1 VTIDFT
7 DGYYNTTTFKAKL
20 TPIIE
25 IIDTNNSLVWN
36 DIDKK
41 EFTFYELGIPVLDPI
56 EITWDLDKS
65 IDSLSGESKTI
76 I

>member
-1 VTIDFT
+1 
-7 DGYYNTTTFKAKL
+7 
-20 TPIIE
+20 
-25 IIDTNNSLVWN
+25 VWN